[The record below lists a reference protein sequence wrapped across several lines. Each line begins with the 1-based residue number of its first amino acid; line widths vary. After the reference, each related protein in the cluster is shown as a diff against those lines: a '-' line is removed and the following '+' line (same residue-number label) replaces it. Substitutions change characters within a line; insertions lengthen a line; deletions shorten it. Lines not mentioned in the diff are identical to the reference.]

1 MWKNVEKSGI
11 IKDRY
16 KKVFNFYRR
25 KHTMSYISTK
35 KIKDPNKKNELI
47 LFAQKNGC
55 KAVFSTRYK
64 GMVIECSTFDKERI
78 IKEKVKELAD

>member
-11 IKDRY
+11 IKDRS

-25 KHTMSYISTK
+25 NYTMSYISTK

-64 GMVIECSTFDKERI
+64 GMTIECPTLEKEKI
-78 IKEKVKELAD
+78 MKAKVKELAN